1 MNMTESERE
10 QKLLDRLESM
20 GIAYSRVEHP
30 AVYTVEQARS
40 HWKDLAGAHCKNLF
54 LRNKKGNRH
63 YLVILEDSKNADLRA
78 LTGLLGE
85 DRLSFASPQR
95 LERLLGL
102 EPGAVSPF
110 GLMND
115 GEKEVRVLIDQDL
128 KGSTM
133 IYFHPNVNTATVGL
147 SFADFERFLQDCGQ
161 DIRYFQA

>member
-1 MNMTESERE
+1 MIESERE
-10 QKLLDRLESM
+10 QKLLDRLESL
-20 GIAYSRVEHP
+20 GITYTRIEHP

-40 HWKDLAGAHCKNLF
+40 YWSDLAGSHCKNLF

-63 YLVILEDSKNADLRA
+63 YLVILEDSKSADLKA
-78 LTGLLGE
+78 LIRLLGE

-95 LERLLGL
+95 IERLLGL
-102 EPGAVSPF
+102 E
-110 GLMND
+110 
-115 GEKEVRVLIDQDL
+115 VRVIIDQDL

-161 DIRYFQA
+161 DVRYFQA